1 VALAVVTGATGL
13 LGSNLALELLA
24 QGHRVRATR
33 RGTSQVDFLDG
44 HAIEW
49 VPGELSDEEA
59 LTEAFRGA
67 DVVFH
72 CAAAVT
78 VRRVPTKETIATN
91 VEGTRHVV
99 GAVRAAGVK
108 RLVHCSSV
116 VAVGISEDGTPCTE
130 EARWN
135 LPEHGLAD
143 GYAVTKRESELLVH
157 AAAQDGLDAVI
168 VNPTF
173 MIGPYDARLSS
184 GKLVKAVLERQV
196 PGQVPGFNNFV
207 DVRDVA
213 KGMVLAWQK
222 GKAGERYILSGY
234 NLTYPEIGAL
244 ISKVGGTKPITRTLP
259 RWVAE
264 VAGRVGD
271 VAELVLTSR
280 EPLVN
285 RCTIAWAFCRG
296 FQFSSE
302 KAKRELG
309 YQLSPLEPAVRDC
322 IAWLRGRGVV
332 R

>member
-1 VALAVVTGATGL
+1 MALAVVTGATGL

-33 RGTSQVDFLDG
+33 RGTSKVDFLEG

-49 VPGELSDEEA
+49 VPGELSDEKA

-99 GAVRAAGVK
+99 AAVRAAGVK

-116 VAVGISEDGTPCTE
+116 VAVGVSEDDTPCTE
-130 EARWN
+130 GARWN

-143 GYAVTKRESELLVH
+143 GYAVTKRESELLVQ
-157 AAAQDGLDAVI
+157 AAAKDGLDAVI

-184 GKLVKAVLERQV
+184 GKMVVAIVNREV

-222 GKAGERYILSGY
+222 GRAGERYILSGT
-234 NLTYPEIGAL
+234 NLPYTEFGAL
-244 ISKVGGTKPITRTLP
+244 VSRVAGTKPITRTLP
-259 RWVAE
+259 RWLAE
-264 VAGRVGD
+264 AAGRVGD
-271 VAELVLTSR
+271 AMEVVAPSR

-285 RCTIAWAFCRG
+285 RCTIAWAYCRG

-309 YQLSPLEPAVRDC
+309 YQVSPLEPAVKDC